1 MNLFSSIR
9 PVALLAALPAMLAF
23 SACGDD
29 DKDPAPQQGRVLL
42 VHAAAATPGQV
53 TAFVNDNQVG
63 QLNYGQNS
71 AYLAVNS
78 GSPTFRINN
87 GTQEV
92 TTKKL
97 DIAANQNY
105 SVFAYS
111 PTATIG
117 SADLISFQDDLTAPV
132 AGQAK
137 IRLVHLATGA
147 PSPVRLSVPALVV
160 GTAPTDLTPD
170 VAFGTASAFV
180 SVNAGTAPTLTVTTT
195 GTPRTTLLTVG
206 DGSGSGTGTK
216 TLEAGK
222 IYTVLV
228 RGIANPGAAAAQQP
242 KAAIIANN

>member
-9 PVALLAALPAMLAF
+9 PVALLATLPAMLAF

-42 VHAAAATPGQV
+42 VHAAAASPSQV
-53 TAFVNDNQVG
+53 TAFVNDTQVG

-71 AYLAVNS
+71 AYLNVNA
-78 GSPTFRINN
+78 GSPEFRINN
-87 GTQEV
+87 GTQEI
-92 TTKKL
+92 TKKKL

-117 SADLISFQDDLTAPV
+117 SADLISFADDLTAP
-132 AGQAK
+132 ATGQAK

-147 PSPVRLSVPALVV
+147 PSPVRLSVPALV
-160 GTAPTDLTPD
+160 GTAPSDITPD
-170 VAFGTASAFV
+170 VAFGTASAFI

-242 KAAIIANN
+242 KASIIANN